1 MDLLTIILIA
11 FGLATDAFFV
21 AITKGIVIKSTV
33 KHGLIIA
40 LFFGGFQAIMTI
52 LGWIFGI
59 PLETFF
65 STFASWIAFILI
77 SAVGIKMIYESFS
90 EDEDDKHNFSLNEI
104 FFLAIA
110 TSIDAFV
117 VGISFALLKTPNI
130 RTSHYNRR
138 HCIYTII
145 HRSLYWQKIRISI
158 WKRNRNSGR
167 RVINWNRIIS
177 PNHVNIK
184 G

>member
-90 EDEDDKHNFSLNEI
+90 DDENDKHNFSLNEI

-117 VGISFALLKTPNI
+117 VGISFALLKTPI
-130 RTSHYNRR
+130 LEPV
-138 HCIYTII
+138 II
-145 HRSLYWQKIRISI
+145 IGVTAFILSFIGAYIGKKLGYLFGKEIEIAGGALLIGIGLYLLIM
-158 WKRNRNSGR
+158 
-167 RVINWNRIIS
+167 
-177 PNHVNIK
+177 
-184 G
+184 

>member
-117 VGISFALLKTPNI
+117 VGISFALLKTPI
-130 RTSHYNRR
+130 LEPV
-138 HCIYTII
+138 II
-145 HRSLYWQKIRISI
+145 IGVTAFILSFIGAYIGKKLGYLFGKEIEIAGGALLIGIGLYLLIM
-158 WKRNRNSGR
+158 
-167 RVINWNRIIS
+167 
-177 PNHVNIK
+177 
-184 G
+184 

>member
-1 MDLLTIILIA
+1 MNLLTIILIA
-11 FGLATDAFFV
+11 VGLATDAFFI

-59 PLETFF
+59 PLETFA
-65 STFASWIAFILI
+65 STYASWIAFILI

-90 EDEDDKHNFSLNEI
+90 EDKDDNPNFSLNEI
-104 FFLAIA
+104 LLLAIA

-117 VGISFALLKTPNI
+117 VGISFALLKTPI
-130 RTSHYNRR
+130 LEPV
-138 HCIYTII
+138 II
-145 HRSLYWQKIRISI
+145 IGLIAFILSFIGAYIGKNLGHLFGKEIEIAGGVLLIGIGLYLLIM
-158 WKRNRNSGR
+158 
-167 RVINWNRIIS
+167 
-177 PNHVNIK
+177 
-184 G
+184 

>member
-90 EDEDDKHNFSLNEI
+90 DDENDKHNFSLNEI

-117 VGISFALLKTPNI
+117 VGISFALLKTPI
-130 RTSHYNRR
+130 LEPV
-138 HCIYTII
+138 II
-145 HRSLYWQKIRISI
+145 IGVTAFILSFIGAYIGKKLGYLCGKEIEIAGGALLIGIGLYLLIM
-158 WKRNRNSGR
+158 
-167 RVINWNRIIS
+167 
-177 PNHVNIK
+177 
-184 G
+184 